1 MRDRALTV
9 HLALVFVQVTFG
21 AFPVVGKAVLV
32 HLPPLALAA
41 VRVLVSTPLLLVLAW
56 RFERV
61 RPSRRD
67 WPALALLGILG
78 VFLNQVL
85 FIFGL
90 QLTSATNAAI
100 LMPSIPVFTAAA
112 AAALGVQR
120 PDSWTIGGVLLAGAG
135 ALTVLDPG
143 RWSASGQALWGDL
156 LILGNCL
163 AYAVYLV
170 LQRPVLRRLPPL
182 TVVAWA
188 FLIGGAATV
197 AVGAPSLL
205 DGSVS
210 TLPPTAWI
218 GLTYIVLIPTAVNY
232 ALNSWA
238 LRRSSPALV
247 AAYTCLQPVAAA
259 ALAIGFLGEE
269 LGAMQA
275 IGFVLIASGLALVS
289 RRSVAGGLRASTL
302 AADHGADA

>member
-1 MRDRALTV
+1 MRDRALAV
-9 HLALVFVQVTFG
+9 HLALVFVQITFG

-32 HLPPLALAA
+32 HLSPLALA
-41 VRVLVSTPLLLVLAW
+41 VFRVLVSTPLLLVLAW

-61 RPSRRD
+61 RPARRD

-85 FIFGL
+85 YIFGL

-112 AAALGVQR
+112 AAAFGVQR
-120 PDSWTIGGVLLAGAG
+120 INLRTIGGVLLASAG

-143 RWSASGQALWGDL
+143 RWSASGPACWGDL

-188 FLIGGAATV
+188 FLFGGAATV
-197 AVGAPSLL
+197 VASVPSLL
-205 DGSVS
+205 DTRVS

-218 GLTYIVLIPTAVNY
+218 GLTYIVFIPTAVNY

-259 ALAIGFLGEE
+259 ALAIVFLGEK
-269 LGAMQA
+269 LGALQA
-275 IGFVLIASGLALVS
+275 VGFVLIASGLALVS
-289 RRSVAGGLRASTL
+289 SRSARRGLRDSTF
-302 AADHGADA
+302 AADHGPDA

>member
-1 MRDRALTV
+1 MRDRAAAV
-9 HLALVFVQVTFG
+9 HLALVFVQLTFG

-32 HLPPLALAA
+32 HISPLALAA
-41 VRVLVSTPLLLVLAW
+41 SRVLVSTPLLLLLAW
-56 RFERV
+56 RVERV
-61 RPSRRD
+61 LPARRD

-112 AAALGVQR
+112 SATLGVQR
-120 PDSWTIGGVLLAGAG
+120 LGPRTAIGVLLASAG

-143 RWSASGQALWGDL
+143 RWSASGPGFWGDL

-188 FLIGGAATV
+188 FLFGGAATV
-197 AVGAPSLL
+197 VVSAPTLLRANVSDLPSAAWVGLA
-205 DGSVS
+205 
-210 TLPPTAWI
+210 
-218 GLTYIVLIPTAVNY
+218 YIVLIPTAVNY

-259 ALAIGFLGEE
+259 ALAIVFLGEE
-269 LGAMQA
+269 LGVSQA
-275 IGFVLIASGLALVS
+275 VGFVLIASGLALVS
-289 RRSVAGGLRASTL
+289 RRSA
-302 AADHGADA
+302 

>member
-1 MRDRALTV
+1 MSDRRLAV
-9 HLALVFVQVTFG
+9 HLALLFVQVTFG
-21 AFPVVGKAVLV
+21 AFPVVGKAVLL
-32 HLPPLALAA
+32 HLPPLALAGL
-41 VRVLVSTPLLLVLAW
+41 RVLVSTPLLLALAW

-61 RPSRRD
+61 RPARRD
-67 WPALALLGILG
+67 WPELALLGVLG

-85 FIFGL
+85 FILGL

-112 AAALGVQR
+112 AAAFGVQR
-120 PDSWTIGGVLLAGAG
+120 LGPWTVGGIVLACAG

-143 RWSASGQALWGDL
+143 RWSTTGPAFWGDL

-163 AYAVYLV
+163 AYAIYLV

-188 FLIGGAATV
+188 FLFGGAATV
-197 AVGAPSLL
+197 LVSAPALL
-205 DGSVS
+205 GTSVS
-210 TLPPTAWI
+210 NLPPTAWI
-218 GLTYIVLIPTAVNY
+218 GLTYIVLVPTAVNY

-259 ALAIGFLGEE
+259 ALAILLLGEG
-269 LGAMQA
+269 LNVRQVV
-275 IGFVLIASGLALVS
+275 GFVLIASGLALVN
-289 RRSVAGGLRASTL
+289 RR
-302 AADHGADA
+302 AA